1 MDISEEITEKA
12 DHIVKLLKRSK
23 FFEEYIFILPIKL
36 NISLQEEMHRKYKKT
51 GETNLNTEELT
62 EIIYNLN
69 REGLSETIYEMCGK
83 GYLKMAINPMGE
95 IVYALNSD
103 NKEINLLTKQQKY
116 LMETFYKK

>member
-1 MDISEEITEKA
+1 
-12 DHIVKLLKRSK
+12 
-23 FFEEYIFILPIKL
+23 
-36 NISLQEEMHRKYKKT
+36 MHRKYKKT